1 MTVARLV
8 IVARPFWPP
17 VRVRPRSARP
27 RGSNSSITLP
37 ELSAVRRPIGQ
48 IQLTNEVAPKEE
60 EEEEMK
66 TGQADGRT
74 DVQINTDRS
83 TSCDD
88 GDAVR
93 PLVTCSR
100 GILPLEEPTTQSRKG
115 TESTMGG

>member
-8 IVARPFWPP
+8 IVARPFW
-17 VRVRPRSARP
+17 P

-60 EEEEMK
+60 KEEEMK
-66 TGQADGRT
+66 TGQADARM

-83 TSCDD
+83 TSCD

-93 PLVTCSR
+93 W
-100 GILPLEEPTTQSRKG
+100 
-115 TESTMGG
+115 